1 MVRYIPCFLP
11 IVRTFAPI
19 LAGLVRMPWAGF
31 MTYNITGAAIWIVSL
46 TGGGYLFGERFPWIM
61 DYVEYVILFF
71 LAVTTFTVIK
81 GYFNARKQE
90 F

>member
-1 MVRYIPCFLP
+1 MPFARFL
-11 IVRTFAPI
+11 TFNVLGGAFWI
-19 LAGLVRMPWAGF
+19 LG
-31 MTYNITGAAIWIVSL
+31 L
-46 TGGGYLFGERFPWIM
+46 TGGGFLFGERFPWIM

-71 LAVTTFTVIK
+71 LAVTTFTVVK